1 MSDPVASLQHEVG
14 EGKVLD
20 LDEQRLREMGYP
32 RPIGRKYSVISVLG
46 VAYSLTNSW
55 WGLSASLVTG
65 VNSGGTA
72 LLVYGTILLSI
83 VSVAVAATLAEL
95 VSAMPNAAGQS
106 FWAKELSSK
115 KFSRLASYITGWLAW
130 AGSIFANW
138 NSWHT
143 LVAYEVANI
152 FCFFF
157 NVYGRTLSVIGHAC
171 LYVSL
176 GSFLV
181 ILIVVPAR
189 ARTHKWAEFVFVFA
203 SFSNKTGWSSDAI
216 AFFVGL
222 INTNWGFSCLDT
234 AVHLAE
240 EISQPERMIPI
251 AIMGVIVI
259 GFVSCQSAQDSPRY
273 VSEAVTRHIQITSF
287 SFILAML
294 FSIQDY
300 TALLDASVPS
310 LELFGQALDNTA
322 AAIILE
328 ALTIV
333 TGLGCLVSCHT
344 WAARLCWS
352 FSRDK
357 GVPFSNIWAKIVPS
371 LDTPFAAHILTTTII
386 GLVGCIYLGSET
398 AFNSMVTACIVLPY
412 LSYML
417 PVVGLLIRGRNNIS
431 HGPFWLGTW
440 GLICNW
446 VCLTW
451 IAFTTVFYSFP
462 SIMPVQGGSEYT
474 IEATL

>member
-1 MSDPVASLQHEVG
+1 MSDPGPITSLQHELG

-20 LDEQRLREMGYP
+20 LNEQRLREMGYSQP
-32 RPIGRKYSVISVLG
+32 MGRKYSVISVLG
-46 VAYSLTNSW
+46 VAYSLTNLW

-95 VSAMPNAAGQS
+95 VSAMPKAAGQS
-106 FWAKELSSK
+106 FWAKELAPK
-115 KFSRLASYITGWLAW
+115 RFARLASYITGWLVW
-130 AGSIFANW
+130 AGSIFASASVASGVASACVGCYAMAHPGLY
-138 NSWHT
+138 SWHT

-152 FCFFF
+152 LCFFF
-157 NVYGRTLSVIGHAC
+157 NAYGRTLSIIGHAC

-181 ILIVVPAR
+181 ILIAVPAQ
-189 ARTHKWAEFVFVFA
+189 AQPHKSAEFFFA
-203 SFSNKTGWSSDAI
+203 SISNDTGWKSDVI

-240 EISQPERMIPI
+240 EISQPERMIHI

-259 GFVSCQSAQDSPRY
+259 GF
-273 VSEAVTRHIQITSF
+273 ITSF

-300 TALLDASVPS
+300 TAFLDSSVPS
-310 LELFGQALDNTA
+310 LELFRQALLDNTA
-322 AAIILE
+322 GAIVLE
-328 ALTIV
+328 ALTIA

-352 FSRDK
+352 FSRGR
-357 GVPFSNIWAKIVPS
+357 GVPFSNIWGKIVPS
-371 LDTPFAAHILTTTII
+371 LDTPDKI
-386 GLVGCIYLGSET
+386 
-398 AFNSMVTACIVLPY
+398 N
-412 LSYML
+412 
-417 PVVGLLIRGRNNIS
+417 
-431 HGPFWLGTW
+431 
-440 GLICNW
+440 
-446 VCLTW
+446 
-451 IAFTTVFYSFP
+451 
-462 SIMPVQGGSEYT
+462 
-474 IEATL
+474 